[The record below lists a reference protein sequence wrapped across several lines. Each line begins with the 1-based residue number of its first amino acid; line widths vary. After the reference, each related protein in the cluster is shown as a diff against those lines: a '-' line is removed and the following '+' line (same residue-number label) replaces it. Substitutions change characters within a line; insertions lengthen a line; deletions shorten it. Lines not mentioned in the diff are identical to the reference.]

1 MHGAWSAGARA
12 TPTGTACTRSANAV
26 SYTHLDVYKRQ
37 VLDLALN
44 KSASEKDLLYARRVV
59 LSDEDIYIAGAAREG
74 IAVCGLRKDCSL
86 YHGERDLAFFKSA
99 KDLAA

>member
-1 MHGAWSAGARA
+1 LRVFFVKLVRHCGLKDYLAPCEF
-12 TPTGTACTRSANAV
+12 TQRS
-26 SYTHLDVYKRQ
+26 

-44 KSASEKDLLYARRVV
+44 KSASEKDLFYARRVV